1 MRFYNV
7 LKIAINAMKRNKF
20 RSFLTMLGIIIGV
33 ASVITTIAIGQGSKK
48 SIQDQMSEMGTN
60 LIFVMPG
67 DDRPPGGVRMSSSD
81 MQSMKLK
88 DVDAIKKY
96 CDAITEVSP
105 SVSSSG
111 QVIKGNN
118 NWPTSIY
125 GVNNEYLKIRK
136 YDIKSGRNFTD
147 REIKSYAKVCL
158 IGQTIVENL
167 FDDGENPIGQ
177 SIRFENIPFK
187 IIGILGEKGENGM
200 GQDQDDLI
208 IAPYTSVQKRIL
220 AITYINSIY
229 ASAISEDRND
239 EAIQQVT
246 DALNKSHK
254 IKDGDTSDFTVRSQ
268 SEMLQTMSSVSG
280 IMTVLLGAIAGIS
293 LLVGGIG
300 IMNIMYVSV
309 TERTR
314 EIGLRLSIGGREKDI
329 MTQFLVE
336 SVLLSVMGGLIGVL
350 FGVVSS
356 NLVSSILGWPIVIS
370 GSSIIISFAVCS
382 FIGTFFGWYPA
393 RKASRLDPIEALRYE

>member
-1 MRFYNV
+1 MRYFNV
-7 LKIAINAMKRNKF
+7 IKIAINAMKRNKF
-20 RSFLTMLGIIIGV
+20 RAFLTMLGIIIGV
-33 ASVITTIAIGQGSKK
+33 ASVITTIAIGQGSKQ

-67 DDRPPGGVRMSSSD
+67 DDRPPGAVRMSSSD

-88 DVDAIKKY
+88 DVEAIEKY
-96 CDAITEVSP
+96 CDAVTDVSP
-105 SVSSSG
+105 LVNSSG

-118 NWPTSIY
+118 NWPTTIY
-125 GVNNEYLKIRK
+125 GVSNSYLDIRK
-136 YDIKSGRNFTD
+136 YDISSGRNFTN

-167 FDDGENPIGQ
+167 FEGENPIGQ
-177 SIRFENIPFK
+177 NIRFDNIPFK
-187 IIGILGEKGENGM
+187 IIGVLGEKGENGM

-229 ASAISEDRND
+229 ASAISEDRNS
-239 EAIQQVT
+239 EAIEQIT
-246 DALNKSHK
+246 SALHKSHK
-254 IKDGDTSDFTVRSQ
+254 IKDGDSDDFTVRSQ
-268 SEMLQTMSSVSG
+268 SEMLETMSSVSG

-314 EIGLRLSIGGREKDI
+314 EIGLRLSVGGREQDI
-329 MTQFLVE
+329 LTQFLVE
-336 SVLLSVMGGLIGVL
+336 SILLSVLGGLIGVI
-350 FGVVSS
+350 FGVLSS

-370 GSSIIISFAVCS
+370 ITSIVLSFAVCS

-393 RKASRLDPIEALRYE
+393 RKAAKLDPIEALRYE